1 MNERHKHADLIIAWA
16 NGAKIECKQDYG
28 VDVWMETSDPRWFVD
43 IEYRIKPEAK
53 KPVVRWQW
61 IVRWGSCALPIIPN
75 VFYTEDE
82 IEAAYKNENATIIGK
97 AEWTRMEFEL

>member
-16 NGAKIECKQDYG
+16 NGAEIEFRQSVSQAWVLVRDP
-28 VDVWMETSDPRWFVD
+28 VWAERT
-43 IEYRIKPEAK
+43 EYRIKPEAK

-82 IEAAYKNENATIIGK
+82 IEAEYKNENATIIGK